1 MQVVRALKRGLFASD
16 PSSAEL
22 NTQRIAVDR
31 LRSRVAAQENNAEII
46 SGPTGCGGGGD
57 EGPRPPPLL

>member
-22 NTQRIAVDR
+22 ITQRIAVDR
-31 LRSRVAAQENNAEII
+31 LRSLVAANENNAEII
-46 SGPTGCGGGGD
+46 SGPTGCGGGGMRGR
-57 EGPRPPPLL
+57 GPLPLL